1 MSAIDS
7 NSRHLKNAWAWIG
20 LAFAVIVIVLF
31 STPCIVA
38 HYAVPGRDSEGNDIM
53 VYSTQAYFVAS
64 LLWRSR
70 VFAFMDFLIPL
81 LFASLL
87 VVSLLALF
95 LKTNE
100 LIESK
105 LTMAVEII
113 FCVSFFVF
121 LLTGLFTLAS
131 IPTK

>member
-1 MSAIDS
+1 
-7 NSRHLKNAWAWIG
+7 
-20 LAFAVIVIVLF
+20 
-31 STPCIVA
+31 
-38 HYAVPGRDSEGNDIM
+38 
-53 VYSTQAYFVAS
+53 
-64 LLWRSR
+64 
-70 VFAFMDFLIPL
+70 MDFLIPL

-100 LIESK
+100 LIENK

>member
-70 VFAFMDFLIPL
+70 VFAFMDA
-81 LFASLL
+81 ASPEE
-87 VVSLLALF
+87 ALSSIRNTVKI
-95 LKTNE
+95 L
-100 LIESK
+100 
-105 LTMAVEII
+105 MA
-113 FCVSFFVF
+113 FK
-121 LLTGLFTLAS
+121 G
-131 IPTK
+131 KH